1 MVCVHGC
8 MYVCVFV
15 FMYLLHT
22 QNEHSTR
29 KMRTFLGSKDILV
42 CPQYFK
48 GLKM

>member
-1 MVCVHGC
+1 MCLCVH
-8 MYVCVFV
+8 VFAT
-15 FMYLLHT
+15 YI
-22 QNEHSTR
+22 QNKNSTR